1 MGRSRGPGVALAWVQ
16 TSGVGVP
23 LDPPARERCYLFASV
38 KGAFFFLE
46 ISTLNWK
53 LKVEPELGEG

>member
-1 MGRSRGPGVALAWVQ
+1 MALAWVQ